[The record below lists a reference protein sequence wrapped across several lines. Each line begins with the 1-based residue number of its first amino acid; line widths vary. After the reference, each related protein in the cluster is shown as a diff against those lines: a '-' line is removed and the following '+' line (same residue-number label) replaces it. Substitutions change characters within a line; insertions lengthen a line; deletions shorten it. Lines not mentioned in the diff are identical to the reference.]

1 MTTEPEITRLHQLIG
16 EAVYASQ
23 VFEVAFVIA
32 GKLAF
37 QQADARLLEDV
48 EPISQSRSFKQASK
62 ALLNELNNAQS
73 IDPGFAGRIER
84 LVDDRHRVVHR
95 AFLEFG
101 LPGPLKTEQL
111 AELCRQVTAESQLL
125 VIDLIELVFTWMKRF
140 LALSDTASAEQQ
152 LKALAATVRQASV
165 TPPGLQGLA

>member
-1 MTTEPEITRLHQLIG
+1 MTTEPEITLLYHLIG

-32 GKLAF
+32 GKLAL

-62 ALLNELNNAQS
+62 ALLNELNSAQS
-73 IDPGFAGRIER
+73 IDSNLAGRIER
-84 LVDDRHRVVHR
+84 LIDDRHRVVHR

-101 LPGPLKTEQL
+101 VPGPLKTEQY

-125 VIDLIELVFTWMKRF
+125 LIDLIELVFAWMKRF
-140 LALSDTASAEQQ
+140 PTRPEAASAEQQ
-152 LKALAATVRQASV
+152 FKLLAATVRQASV
-165 TPPGLQGLA
+165 APPGLQGLA